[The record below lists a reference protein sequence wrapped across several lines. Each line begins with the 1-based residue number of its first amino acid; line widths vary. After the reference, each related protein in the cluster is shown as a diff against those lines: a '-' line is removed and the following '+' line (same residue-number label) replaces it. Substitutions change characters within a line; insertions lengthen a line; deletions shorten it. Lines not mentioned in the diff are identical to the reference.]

1 MSSKEKKRSMLW
13 LLFALGA
20 MLAWGIYGPILHTG
34 QVKLGNPMKALLCVG
49 GAYFLLGVLVPVL
62 QLQSSGGMGTFDRT
76 GMINASIGGA
86 LGAVGAICIIFAF
99 RNGGVPNYV
108 MPIVFGGAPLINVLF
123 TMYLHPPETQVN
135 PLLWLGYVIT
145 AGGAAMV
152 FYFKPKG

>member
-1 MSSKEKKRSMLW
+1 
-13 LLFALGA
+13 
-20 MLAWGIYGPILHTG
+20 
-34 QVKLGNPMKALLCVG
+34 
-49 GAYFLLGVLVPVL
+49 
-62 QLQSSGGMGTFDRT
+62 LQSSGGMGTFDRT

-123 TMYLHPPETQVN
+123 TMYLHPPETKVN

>member
-34 QVKLGNPMKALLCVG
+34 QVKLGNPMKAVLCVG

-123 TMYLHPPETQVN
+123 TMYLHPPETKVN

>member
-20 MLAWGIYGPILHTG
+20 MFAWGIYGPILHTG

-49 GAYFLLGVLVPVL
+49 GAYFLLGVLVPML
-62 QLQSSGGMGTFDRT
+62 QLSATTGMGTFDR
-76 GMINASIGGA
+76 GGVINASIGGA
-86 LGAVGAICIIFAF
+86 LGAIGAICIIFAF
-99 RNGGVPNYV
+99 KNGGVPNYV

-123 TMYLHPPETQVN
+123 TMYLHPPEGKVN

>member
-49 GAYFLLGVLVPVL
+49 GAYFLLGVLVPMV
-62 QLQSSGGMGTFDRT
+62 QMQTAGGMGTFDRS
-76 GMINASIGGA
+76 GVINASLGGA
-86 LGAVGAICIIFAF
+86 LGAIGAICIIFAF

-123 TMYLHPPETQVN
+123 TMYLHPPETKVN

-152 FYFKPKG
+152 FYYKPKG

>member
-1 MSSKEKKRSMLW
+1 MP
-13 LLFALGA
+13 F
-20 MLAWGIYGPILHTG
+20 
-34 QVKLGNPMKALLCVG
+34 
-49 GAYFLLGVLVPVL
+49 
-62 QLQSSGGMGTFDRT
+62 
-76 GMINASIGGA
+76 
-86 LGAVGAICIIFAF
+86 CIIFAF

-123 TMYLHPPETQVN
+123 TMYLHRPETKGS

>member
-20 MLAWGIYGPILHTG
+20 MFAWGVYGPILHTG

-49 GAYFLLGVLVPVL
+49 SAYFLLGVLVPMF
-62 QLQSSGGMGTFDRT
+62 QLSTSGGMGSFDR
-76 GMINASIGGA
+76 GGVINASLGGA
-86 LGAVGAICIIFAF
+86 LGAIGAICIIFAF
-99 RNGGVPNYV
+99 KNGGVPNYV

-123 TMYLHPPETQVN
+123 TMYLHPQEGKVN
-135 PLLWLGYVIT
+135 PLLFLGYIIT

>member
-1 MSSKEKKRSMLW
+1 MLW

-49 GAYFLLGVLVPVL
+49 GAYCRLGGLVPVL
-62 QLQSSGGMGTFDRT
+62 QLQWSGGMGTFDRT

-123 TMYLHPPETQVN
+123 TMYLHPPETKVN

>member
-1 MSSKEKKRSMLW
+1 MLW

-123 TMYLHPPETQVN
+123 TMYLHPPETKVN

>member
-20 MLAWGIYGPILHTG
+20 MFAWGIYGPILHTG

-49 GAYFLLGVLVPVL
+49 GAYFLLGVLVPML
-62 QLQSSGGMGTFDRT
+62 QLSATTGMGTFDR
-76 GMINASIGGA
+76 GGVINASLGGA
-86 LGAVGAICIIFAF
+86 LGAIGAICIIFAF
-99 RNGGVPNYV
+99 KNGGVPNYV

-123 TMYLHPPETQVN
+123 TMYLHPPEGKVN
-135 PLLWLGYVIT
+135 PLLWLGYIIT

>member
-62 QLQSSGGMGTFDRT
+62 QLQSSGGMGSFDRAGT
-76 GMINASIGGA
+76 ISASLGGA
-86 LGAVGAICIIFAF
+86 LGAIGAICIIFAF

-123 TMYLHPPETQVN
+123 TMYLHPPETKVN

>member
-1 MSSKEKKRSMLW
+1 MVW

-20 MLAWGIYGPILHTG
+20 MLAWGVYGPILHNG
-34 QVKLGNPMKALLCVG
+34 QVKLGNPMRALLCVG
-49 GAYFLLGVLVPVL
+49 GAYFLLGVLFPL
-62 QLQSSGGMGTFDRT
+62 IQLSSAGSVGPFDRS
-76 GMINASIGGA
+76 GVINATLGGA
-86 LGAVGAICIIFAF
+86 LGAIGAICIIFAF

-123 TMYLHPPETQVN
+123 TMYLHPPEGKVN
-135 PLLWLGYVIT
+135 PLLWLGYIIT

>member
-20 MLAWGIYGPILHTG
+20 MFAWGIYGPILHTG

-49 GAYFLLGVLVPVL
+49 GAYFLLGVLVPML
-62 QLQSSGGMGTFDRT
+62 QLSTTTGMGTFDR
-76 GMINASIGGA
+76 GGVINASLGGA
-86 LGAVGAICIIFAF
+86 LGAIGAICIIFAF
-99 RNGGVPNYV
+99 KNGGVPNYV

-123 TMYLHPPETQVN
+123 TMYLHPPEGKVN
-135 PLLWLGYVIT
+135 PLLWLGYIIT

>member
-1 MSSKEKKRSMLW
+1 MSSKEKKRCMLW

-123 TMYLHPPETQVN
+123 TMYLHPPETKVN

>member
-62 QLQSSGGMGTFDRT
+62 QLQSSGGMGSFDRT

-123 TMYLHPPETQVN
+123 TMYLHPPETKVN

>member
-123 TMYLHPPETQVN
+123 TMYLHPPETKVN